1 VLTADQR
8 ANYEKTRQTALS
20 ELEDLEREIA
30 AEVAR
35 VKRRLLELQE
45 DKKAVKLIVD
55 GVSARLGIS
64 SVPPLKEI
72 NLSDLSRP
80 DLSEEA
86 SSPTPF
92 VQRTPVTE
100 PASSR

>member
-8 ANYEKTRQTALS
+8 AQYEKTRQTALS

-35 VKRRLLELQE
+35 VKKRLLELQE
-45 DKKAVKLIVD
+45 DKKAVKLILD

-80 DLSEEA
+80 DLSKEA
-86 SSPTPF
+86 TSVKPLVSLT
-92 VQRTPVTE
+92 
-100 PASSR
+100 